1 MINYEDL
8 TLKQIEQSFS
18 KKPGLKKAMKD
29 LRLILNNNEKSKKA
43 VGLQGITF
51 SSDQLKDGSYSYTAR
66 VYVYNSQGKRTQ
78 KPFTSSSVTESR
90 KLAYDYQQNHLI
102 YKDGKYYFPEEKV
115 VIKEITVA
123 ELIDSYIE
131 TLDVKEVSKFDYYGF
146 KRRYVLNVGIG
157 RTNSFPKIADLP
169 VSKVGVEHV
178 EQYKSS
184 MLDAGYSPKT
194 INEFKSFMSSVFKYA
209 MKVDL
214 VEKNYFSLVKGVRH
228 EFEPPE
234 FLLAEETEELLE
246 IAKGSSS
253 EIFINLL
260 IHSGIRFAEGRGL
273 RWRDINIENGVIN
286 IRQQISKRS
295 GSVPTTPKTKG
306 SIRTV
311 ELNSRLPLF
320 AMLLGLKVQQ
330 QQEQPDHSFDENR
343 FVFSHPDGKPLSE
356 QSHRKALEKIQQ
368 KLSFQKD
375 KSWSYHTL
383 RHTFVTLM
391 LGAGI
396 DIGIVSRMAGHSD
409 VTVTYKYYSHAIP
422 GEGKE
427 PSTKFAEMIYSDG
440 LEK

>member
-178 EQYKSS
+178 
-184 MLDAGYSPKT
+184 
-194 INEFKSFMSSVFKYA
+194 
-209 MKVDL
+209 
-214 VEKNYFSLVKGVRH
+214 
-228 EFEPPE
+228 
-234 FLLAEETEELLE
+234 
-246 IAKGSSS
+246 
-253 EIFINLL
+253 
-260 IHSGIRFAEGRGL
+260 
-273 RWRDINIENGVIN
+273 
-286 IRQQISKRS
+286 
-295 GSVPTTPKTKG
+295 
-306 SIRTV
+306 
-311 ELNSRLPLF
+311 
-320 AMLLGLKVQQ
+320 
-330 QQEQPDHSFDENR
+330 
-343 FVFSHPDGKPLSE
+343 
-356 QSHRKALEKIQQ
+356 
-368 KLSFQKD
+368 
-375 KSWSYHTL
+375 
-383 RHTFVTLM
+383 
-391 LGAGI
+391 
-396 DIGIVSRMAGHSD
+396 
-409 VTVTYKYYSHAIP
+409 
-422 GEGKE
+422 
-427 PSTKFAEMIYSDG
+427 
-440 LEK
+440 